1 MQRHATVLDQA
12 QHTHATATQMSVHSK
27 RGKPKT
33 KKRRE
38 KKKKKQRKQKPLKKQ
53 YEQQGKTKD
62 VHKTRAHLHGP
73 KYSKELNKQ
82 TF

>member
-38 KKKKKQRKQKPLKKQ
+38 KKK
-53 YEQQGKTKD
+53 EN
-62 VHKTRAHLHGP
+62 
-73 KYSKELNKQ
+73 KENKNP
-82 TF
+82 